1 MPSIP
6 EMGSVWDDW
15 GKTEAALIK
24 GSADPAADWVKM
36 ADAIKA
42 KLG

>member
-6 EMGSVWDDW
+6 QMGSVWDDW

-24 GSADPAADWVKM
+24 GGRPGRRVDQDGRL
-36 ADAIKA
+36 DQA